1 MFILPNKTPP
11 PAWLR
16 SSAIAGLMALALAVP
31 LASQAL
37 ADNNDHE
44 DNGNHRGQMRHQP
57 PGHDHGGYW
66 PQDQRYYRQPPVVY
80 APPPVY
86 YGQPP
91 GMSLNFLFPL
101 YR

>member
-11 PAWLR
+11 PGWLR
-16 SSAIAGLMALALAVP
+16 SSAIAGLMTLALAVP

-37 ADNNDHE
+37 ADNDQH
-44 DNGNHRGQMRHQP
+44 DNGNHHGQTRHQP
-57 PGHDHGGYW
+57 PGHDRGGYW
-66 PQDQRYYRQPPVVY
+66 QQDQRYYRQPPVVY